1 MGSPRSYIVRRV
13 ATIQI
18 TPRTPIVMA
27 LLRRSPLRV
36 TIDDGEEQQI
46 PWQKTTELSVAAGT
60 HTVHMYT
67 PWALP
72 HKMGPADV
80 ELSLEDG
87 ETVEIG
93 YKPPWIRTQ
102 PGRVAVGSAGT

>member
-1 MGSPRSYIVRRV
+1 V

-36 TIDDGEEQQI
+36 TIDAGEEQQI
-46 PWQKTTELSVAAGT
+46 PWQKTTELPVTAGA
-60 HTVHMYT
+60 HSVHMYT

-80 ELSLEDG
+80 ELTLEDG
-87 ETVEIG
+87 QTAEIS

-102 PGRVAVGSAGT
+102 PGRVQVTSAHA

>member
-1 MGSPRSYIVRRV
+1 V
-13 ATIQI
+13 ATIRI
-18 TPRTPIVMA
+18 TPKTPLVMA
-27 LLRRSPLRV
+27 LLRKSPLRV

-46 PWQKTTELSVAAGT
+46 PWQKATDLTVAAGT
-60 HTVHMYT
+60 HSLHMYT

-80 ELSLEDG
+80 ELTLADSDMAQL
-87 ETVEIG
+87 V

-102 PGRVAVGSAGT
+102 PGRLQVLP